1 MGREIEETFRIFTV
15 AQTYTTYHQKRFY
28 SIFENS
34 KKNSVKSKPQ
44 YNLNEN
50 VCIIKKKMI
59 R

>member
-34 KKNSVKSKPQ
+34 KKKFCK
-44 YNLNEN
+44 
-50 VCIIKKKMI
+50 IKAPIQLK
-59 R
+59 